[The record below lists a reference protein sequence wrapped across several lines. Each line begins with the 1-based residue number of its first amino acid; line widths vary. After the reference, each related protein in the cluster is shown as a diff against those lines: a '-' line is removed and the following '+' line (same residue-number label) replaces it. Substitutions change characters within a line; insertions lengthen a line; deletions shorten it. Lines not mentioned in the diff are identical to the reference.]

1 MDSTW
6 TRNRKRRR
14 LTLMAPLVLLPLVA
28 CGSERADGG
37 SGSVR
42 ASVTGVRWS
51 VDSVTVD
58 GTMRRA
64 PAGAYA
70 EFADGR
76 VRGNYGCNH
85 FSALAA
91 FDGDRLTLEDAGVTE
106 MGCAQE
112 PMAFERALARTL
124 ADGPLTT
131 RVRGGEL
138 TLVTEAGD
146 TVRLTEEP
154 DAPLRGSKWMIT
166 ALGADGP
173 DGPDGTAAS
182 PPGGAAPYLVF
193 GEKSGRVTGSLGC
206 NRVTAKATVR
216 DAHITLGTPA
226 TTRMV
231 CDVSL
236 MHTEKSLLRLF
247 GGTVGYRLDHRSL
260 TLTSE
265 NGEWVSAV
273 AEP

>member
-1 MDSTW
+1 MHSTW
-6 TRNRKRRR
+6 TRNRKRRC
-14 LTLMAPLVLLPLVA
+14 LTLMAPLVLLPLAA
-28 CGSERADGG
+28 CGSERVDGG

-58 GTMRRA
+58 GTTRRA
-64 PAGAYA
+64 PAGAHA

-76 VRGNYGCNH
+76 VRGSYGCNQ
-85 FSALAA
+85 FSARAV
-91 FDGDRLTLEDAGVTE
+91 FDGDRLTLQDAETTE
-106 MGCAQE
+106 MGCARE
-112 PMAFERALARTL
+112 PMAFERVLARTL

-138 TLVTEAGD
+138 TLGTESGD
-146 TVRLTEEP
+146 LVRLSEEP
-154 DAPLRGSKWMIT
+154 DAPLRGTKWVIT
-166 ALGADGP
+166 ALGAG
-173 DGPDGTAAS
+173 GPDGTAAS
-182 PPGGAAPYLVF
+182 LPGGAAPYLVF

-216 DAHITLGTPA
+216 DAHITLGAAA
-226 TTRMV
+226 TTRKV

-247 GGTVGYRLDHRSL
+247 DGSVGYRLDHRSL

-265 NGEWVSAV
+265 NGEWVGAV